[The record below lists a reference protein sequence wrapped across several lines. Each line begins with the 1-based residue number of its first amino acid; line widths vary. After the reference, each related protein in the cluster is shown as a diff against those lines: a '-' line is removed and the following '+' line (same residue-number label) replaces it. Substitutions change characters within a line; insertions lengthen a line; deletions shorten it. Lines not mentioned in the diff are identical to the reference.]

1 VILGGNQGPEEKEV
15 KLRNQ
20 RTGCLHRRR
29 NPSSPFRPRLA
40 HMIGCRCHS
49 CAQRRI
55 WTVITATEI
64 QHKHGYTPMTKTK
77 RKEIRRGLIRLGFS
91 TSRQKGRPIIGID
104 PWQRK
109 RNTSTNVGMVKAA
122 KPENCFPSSRP
133 ADGCFAAHTLFLP
146 VTDATGIE

>member
-1 VILGGNQGPEEKEV
+1 MILGGNQRPEEKEV

-20 RTGCLHRRR
+20 LTGCLHRRR
-29 NPSSPFRPRLA
+29 NLSSPFRPRLA
-40 HMIGCRCHS
+40 HMIECRCHS
-49 CAQRRI
+49 YAQQQI

-64 QHKHGYTPMTKTK
+64 EHKNGYTPTTKK
-77 RKEIRRGLIRLGFS
+77 KEIRQGLIRLGFS
-91 TSRQKGRPIIGID
+91 TSRQRGRPIIGID